1 MGYIYLIKNNV
12 NNKVYIGQTIR
23 TINKRWQGHVYLVGK
38 SNKELYK
45 DMEIYGIHSFTIK
58 EIEKCENS
66 KLNDREKYYIRL
78 YDSFNNGYNNTLGG
92 SGSST
97 SNITDELILNIID
110 DIDNISIKELCIK
123 YNISS
128 TTLKQIRF
136 EYGILTDIDIT
147 YTNEKHSIIMY
158 DDTFD
163 KGVLFESK
171 LSALKYLGVD
181 YRNFYREVGIACQN
195 GNVVY
200 GHRWQ
205 LASDLVYED
214 KIFRTKFDKEAYIQ
228 GKPAYQ
234 PEGKKYWI
242 VDGAVSY
249 TENIKSYCINCGIEI
264 SKGSIRCINCYKK
277 YIKSTSK
284 SDIKPDK
291 DVLKLLLEQHSYEA
305 IGRMYNVTGKAVR
318 KWADSYNL
326 VKSRPIDRT
335 GVTCVELN
343 MKFNTIKEAAEYLI
357 QNDYTSATNIK
368 NVAYNISKA
377 KKNNNK
383 YLGFN
388 WK

>member
-110 DIDNISIKELCIK
+110 DIDNMSIKELCIK

-205 LASDLVYED
+205 LVSDLVYED

-228 GKPAYQ
+228 GKQAYQ
-234 PEGKKYWI
+234 PEGKQYWI
-242 VDGAVSY
+242 VDGALDTIFKKY
-249 TENIKSYCINCGIEI
+249 KIRIRKRNTTDNKCIDCGINICKE
-264 SKGSIRCINCYKK
+264 SKRCRNCNNKLPKNTCMK
-277 YIKSTSK
+277 YICK
-284 SDIKPDK
+284 
-291 DVLKLLLEQHSYEA
+291 QC
-305 IGRMYNVTGKAVR
+305 GRPAGVVNYNGLCNSCYNVIAKGKSPKPSKEELKALL
-318 KWADSYNL
+318 DQNL
-326 VKSRPIDRT
+326 QKKQIAEMYERT
-335 GVTCVELN
+335 PS
-343 MKFNTIKEAAEYLI
+343 TIHYWI
-357 QNDYTSATNIK
+357 NDYG
-368 NVAYNISKA
+368 
-377 KKNNNK
+377 
-383 YLGFN
+383 LR
-388 WK
+388 

>member
-1 MGYIYLIKNNV
+1 MV
-12 NNKVYIGQTIR
+12 NNKVYIGQTVQSIEAR
-23 TINKRWQGHVYLVGK
+23 WRKHLNEDAKLNTKIGKAFREIGSDKFFIEVLAEVDNTELNVLEKKYIEMYNSYYNGYNSTLGGGGSQKISKVERLKIIEQLRNKSIAEVAINNGISTTLVKQIKQQYNIESHVETKK
-38 SNKELYK
+38 SNKPK
-45 DMEIYGIHSFTIK
+45 
-58 EIEKCENS
+58 
-66 KLNDREKYYIRL
+66 
-78 YDSFNNGYNNTLGG
+78 
-92 SGSST
+92 
-97 SNITDELILNIID
+97 
-110 DIDNISIKELCIK
+110 
-123 YNISS
+123 
-128 TTLKQIRF
+128 
-136 EYGILTDIDIT
+136 
-147 YTNEKHSIIMY
+147 SIIMY
-158 DDTFD
+158 DSEFNDGIYFSSIKEALTFISNSYT
-163 KGVLFESK
+163 KVS
-171 LSALKYLGVD
+171 D
-181 YRNFYREVGIACQN
+181 YNFYTQIKVACQN
-195 GNVVY
+195 GNIAY

-214 KIFRTKFDKEAYIQ
+214 KVFRTKFDKEAYIQ

-291 DVLKLLLEQHSYEA
+291 DVLKLLLEQHSYED

>member
-136 EYGILTDIDIT
+136 EYGILTDIDIK

-214 KIFRTKFDKEAYIQ
+214 KIFRTKFDIDAFIQ

-234 PEGKKYWI
+234 PEGKQYYI
-242 VDGAVSY
+242 VDGALD
-249 TENIKSYCINCGIEI
+249 NINGVKKIYRCEDCGKEI
-264 SKGSIRCINCYKK
+264 SRRHVRCMFCAQAKINEYKDK
-277 YIKSTSK
+277 IAKPSMEQLKIDMETMNMTEIAKLYGRSRSTVS
-284 SDIKPDK
+284 
-291 DVLKLLLEQHSYEA
+291 
-305 IGRMYNVTGKAVR
+305 T
-318 KWADSYNL
+318 W
-326 VKSRPIDRT
+326 
-335 GVTCVELN
+335 
-343 MKFNTIKEAAEYLI
+343 
-357 QNDYTSATNIK
+357 
-368 NVAYNISKA
+368 
-377 KKNNNK
+377 KKN
-383 YLGFN
+383 YGL
-388 WK
+388 